1 MAEKVVGEEGF
12 EPPTSCSQSRR
23 ATRLRYTPKRRDV
36 QHLAGGE
43 STRFAVAG
51 SIAEIAFRR
60 HLNSETIALEIGGYF
75 MPATLLDGKHVAQ
88 LTEADLAERVV
99 SLKANTGD
107 RTPVLATILVGDDPA
122 SATYVKMKANACKRV
137 GMESLAIEL
146 PASIKTN
153 DLLREIEQLNANPDV
168 HGILLQHPVP
178 AHIDERA
185 AFDMIA
191 LEKDVDG
198 VTCLG
203 FGRMSMGEAAYGCA
217 TPQGIMR
224 LLEHYEIE
232 LSGKHA
238 VVVGRSPI
246 LGKPMAMMML
256 QANATV
262 TICHS
267 RTQNLESH
275 IRQADVIVGAVGRPE
290 FIRADWIKDGAVV
303 VDAGYHPGGVGDIE
317 LGPLV
322 DRVPAYTPVPGGVGP
337 MTINTLIM
345 QTVESGEKALG

>member
-1 MAEKVVGEEGF
+1 M
-12 EPPTSCSQSRR
+12 T
-23 ATRLRYTPKRRDV
+23 
-36 QHLAGGE
+36 
-43 STRFAVAG
+43 
-51 SIAEIAFRR
+51 
-60 HLNSETIALEIGGYF
+60 AL
-75 MPATLLDGKHVAQ
+75 LLDGKYVAQ
-88 LTEADLAERVV
+88 LTEANLTERVAA
-99 SLKANTGD
+99 LKAKTGN

-122 SATYVKMKANACKRV
+122 SATYVRMKANACRRI
-137 GMESLAIEL
+137 GMESMAIEL
-146 PASIKTN
+146 PASTKTN
-153 DLLREIEQLNANPDV
+153 ALLSQIEQLNANPDV

-203 FGRMSMGEAAYGCA
+203 FGRMSMGESAYGCA

-224 LLEHYEIE
+224 LLEHYELS
-232 LSGKHA
+232 LSGLHA

-246 LGKPMAMMML
+246 LGKPMSMMML

-267 RTQNLESH
+267 RTRDLESH
-275 IRQADVIVGAVGRPE
+275 IRQADLVVGAVGRPE
-290 FIRADWIKDGAVV
+290 FIRADWIKDGAIA

-317 LGPLV
+317 LTPLV
-322 DRVPAYTPVPGGVGP
+322 DRVKAYTPVPGGVGP

-345 QTVESGEKALG
+345 QTVQSSEKAFA